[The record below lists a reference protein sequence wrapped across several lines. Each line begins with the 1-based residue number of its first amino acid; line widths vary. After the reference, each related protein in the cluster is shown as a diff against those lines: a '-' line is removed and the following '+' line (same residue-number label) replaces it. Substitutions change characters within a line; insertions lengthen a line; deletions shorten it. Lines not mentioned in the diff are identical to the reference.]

1 VKCGDKWK
9 KEEEEEE
16 NKFCLSFL
24 SLIVIAPTCET
35 RRAYGQK
42 KKEKVSRST

>member
-9 KEEEEEE
+9 KEEE
-16 NKFCLSFL
+16 NKFFLSFL